1 MTQGEAVLNDLSVSA
16 RLQVTEGIADAAG
29 TKVKYFDAGP
39 HTSDRLPIVLIHG
52 TSGSTLQHFGYL
64 FPLLAVRQRVI
75 SVELALPADLS
86 GHLSLEHLEAQ
97 VLAVIAA
104 AVPDRK
110 VTLLGYSLG
119 AVIAAFTAAR
129 HLHLVANLVLLAGW
143 MKTDMQQLMFNG
155 VWRALREL
163 NSPALADFT
172 IFAAFG
178 SPFLATKTF
187 ADMPSGAAMPLD
199 AFVDRQM
206 ELNRKIDIT
215 HLVPAI
221 TARTLIIA
229 CRHDQMV
236 PVHHSKALFGAI
248 ADARYTEVASG
259 HAVVFERP
267 AEILRLIDNFSAGP
281 AAYPAGSII
290 PEARP

>member
-1 MTQGEAVLNDLSVSA
+1 MNDLSVSA
-16 RLQVTEGIADAAG
+16 SVQVAEGIADAAG

-39 HTSDRLPIVLIHG
+39 VTSDRLPIVLIHG
-52 TSGSTLQHFGYL
+52 TSGSTQQHFGYL

-75 SVELALPADLS
+75 SVELAPPADLS
-86 GHLSLEHLEAQ
+86 GDLTLEHLEAQ

-104 AVPDRK
+104 AAPGQK

-119 AVIAAFTAAR
+119 AAIAAFVAAR
-129 HLHLVANLVLLAGW
+129 HPRIVENLVLLAGW
-143 MKTDMQQLMFNG
+143 MKTDMQQLMFNR
-155 VWRALREL
+155 VWRELRDL
-163 NSPALADFT
+163 NSPAIADFT

-206 ELNRKIDIT
+206 ELNRRIDLT
-215 HLVPAI
+215 DLVPTI
-221 TARTLIIA
+221 KARTLIIA
-229 CRHDQMV
+229 CRYDQMV
-236 PVHHSKALFGAI
+236 PIHHSKALFGAI
-248 ADARYTEVASG
+248 EDARYTEVASG

-267 AEILRLIDNFSAGP
+267 AEILRLVDNFSADP
-281 AAYPAGSII
+281 AAYPAGFVI